1 MAKEAAS
8 APPHMSIFASVYVNE
23 IGRQAMMTSGRPVFP
38 VGSVIV
44 RESTSLQIG
53 VVDLVVMIKRAK
65 DFSPASG
72 DWEFILTDAKATKI
86 EMREKTGSCQACHA
100 AQKENDFVFRTYL
113 PGIVSA
119 KQ

>member
-1 MAKEAAS
+1 VATEAAND
-8 APPHMSIFASVYVNE
+8 PPHMSLFATVYVNE
-23 IGRQAMMTSGRPVFP
+23 IGRQAMMTNGRPAFP

-72 DWEFILTDAKATKI
+72 DWEFILTDDKATRI
-86 EMREKTGSCQACHA
+86 QLREKTGSCQACHA

-113 PGIVSA
+113 PNSFSA
-119 KQ
+119 K